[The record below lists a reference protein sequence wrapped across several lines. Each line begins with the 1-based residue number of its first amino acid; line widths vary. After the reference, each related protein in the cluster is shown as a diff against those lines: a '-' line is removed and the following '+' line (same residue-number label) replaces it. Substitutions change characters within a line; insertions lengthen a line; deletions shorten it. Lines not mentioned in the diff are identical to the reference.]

1 MSSGSY
7 LQFNIHQFCFLNMQK
22 ISCRTFEQIDD
33 VYIIHKHSK
42 YENVV
47 FYIMF
52 GMSNYMFYRVNIITV
67 IQNQIITFKFYSFKF
82 AAWVS
87 TQLLLHFN
95 GQKENI
101 LYVKCNGRITQIS
114 RPSKR
119 NFISS
124 KET

>member
-7 LQFNIHQFCFLNMQK
+7 LKFNIHQFCFLNMEK

-52 GMSNYMFYRVNIITV
+52 GMSNFMLTV

-82 AAWVS
+82 AA
-87 TQLLLHFN
+87 
-95 GQKENI
+95 
-101 LYVKCNGRITQIS
+101 
-114 RPSKR
+114 
-119 NFISS
+119 
-124 KET
+124 